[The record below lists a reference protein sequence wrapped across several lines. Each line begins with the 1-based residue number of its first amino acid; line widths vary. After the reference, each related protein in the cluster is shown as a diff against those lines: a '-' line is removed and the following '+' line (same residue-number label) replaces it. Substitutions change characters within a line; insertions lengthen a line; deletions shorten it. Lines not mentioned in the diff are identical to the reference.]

1 MNARGSEGIERGAGG
16 APLRGLNLRGFGAF
30 TRKEF
35 LETRKTWRLWVVP
48 GVLVFLGLTT
58 PVMAAVTPTI
68 LKMTAERQPGVIIH
82 YPTPTS
88 IDAYAQFMGNLI
100 QLALLVVIITGAAA
114 VAGERRSGTA
124 ILVLTKPLSR
134 TSFVWSKAIA
144 NLVVLAVA
152 TALGTALCVGV
163 TLVLFDGSHVVALLE
178 SVAVWLA
185 LATMFVS
192 LMVWLSAALDR
203 QAAAAGAG
211 IAVYV
216 VLFTLTGFPM
226 LREWTPAGIF
236 TANDALLK
244 GKDVPLAQP
253 VVVTLVLAVVFLL
266 LAAWSFRR
274 KEL

>member
-1 MNARGSEGIERGAGG
+1 MSA
-16 APLRGLNLRGFGAF
+16 LNLRGFGAF

-58 PVMAAVTPTI
+58 PVLAAVTPAI
-68 LKMTAERQPGVIIH
+68 LKMTAERQPGVVIRF
-82 YPTPTS
+82 PDPTS
-88 IDAYAQFMGNLI
+88 IDAYTQFMGNLL

-114 VAGERRSGTA
+114 VAGERRGGTA
-124 ILVLTKPLSR
+124 VLVLTKPLSR

-144 NLVVLAVA
+144 NLVVLVAA
-152 TALGTALCVGV
+152 TALGAALCIAV
-163 TLVLFDGSHVVALLE
+163 TVALFDTAHIVAFVGSI
-178 SVAVWLA
+178 AVWLA
-185 LATMFVS
+185 LAAMFVC
-192 LMVWLSAALDR
+192 LMVWLSAALDK

-211 IAVYV
+211 IAVYAA
-216 VLFTLTGFPM
+216 LFALAGFPAV
-226 LREWTPAGIF
+226 RDWTPAGIF

-244 GKDVPLAQP
+244 GRDAALAQP
-253 VVVTLVLAVVFLL
+253 VAVTLVLAVVFLL

>member
-1 MNARGSEGIERGAGG
+1 MNTRRSEGIERGAEGT
-16 APLRGLNLRGFGAF
+16 PLRGLNLRGFGAF

-58 PVMAAVTPTI
+58 PIMAAVTPAI
-68 LKMTAERQPGVIIH
+68 LKMTAERQPGVVIR

-144 NLVVLAVA
+144 NLVVLVVA

-163 TLVLFDGSHVVALLE
+163 TLALFDGSHIVALLE

-185 LATMFVS
+185 LATMFVC

-226 LREWTPAGIF
+226 LRDWTPAGIF

-244 GKDVPLAQP
+244 GKDAALAQP
-253 VVVTLVLAVVFLL
+253 VVVTLVLAVAFLL